1 VTAFERTTWGNRPLM
16 PLDASPEE
24 VEPTDIAQPV
34 ANRVWGYPS
43 GLWSQLEDRNSRNF
57 ERRADPLIV
66 EDNKH

>member
-1 VTAFERTTWGNRPLM
+1 M